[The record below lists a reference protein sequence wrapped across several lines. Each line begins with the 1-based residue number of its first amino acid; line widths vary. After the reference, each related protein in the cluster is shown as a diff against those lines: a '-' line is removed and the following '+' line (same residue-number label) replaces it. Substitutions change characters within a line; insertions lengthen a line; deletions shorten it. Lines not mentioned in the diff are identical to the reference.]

1 MTTGESTDA
10 NYELFVE
17 AASAREVKTF
27 VSF

>member
-1 MTTGESTDA
+1 MTTGDSTDA

-17 AASAREVKTF
+17 VASAKEVKTF